1 MICPECE
8 SEYREGVTRCAD
20 CDIDLVDELPNAD
33 AYEEALAPLATDI
46 DPDSLAE
53 LTDRLEKAGVPYIV
67 EAGTALRL
75 IDHPEER
82 MSAPDEWQARV
93 WVATELSERAQRIF
107 EQIVEKKRAEAAE
120 TITRRYAEETDH

>member
-8 SEYREGVTRCAD
+8 IEYREGMTRCSD
-20 CDIDLVDELPNAD
+20 CDVELVDELPD
-33 AYEEALAPLATDI
+33 AEALDEALSPLANDI

-75 IDHPEER
+75 LDRPEER
-82 MSAPDEWQARV
+82 MSAPDDWQARV
-93 WVATELSERAQRIF
+93 WVASELAERAARIYR
-107 EQIVEKKRAEAAE
+107 EIVDARRAETADRV
-120 TITRRYAEETDH
+120 TRRYVQETS